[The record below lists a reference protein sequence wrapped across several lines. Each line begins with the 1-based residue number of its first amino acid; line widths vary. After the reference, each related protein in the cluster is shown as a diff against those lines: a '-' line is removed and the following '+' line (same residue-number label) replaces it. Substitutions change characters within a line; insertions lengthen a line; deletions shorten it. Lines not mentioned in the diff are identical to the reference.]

1 MEAPNKIIDEPWQ
14 SCSCLGGWHY
24 NTSIYNNN
32 QYKSAADVVKLLVD
46 IVSKN
51 GNLLL
56 SVPLRADGTFDEK
69 EEKILNEFGNW
80 MNINKE
86 AIYQTRP
93 WKIFGEGPIADKD
106 VQLNAQ
112 GLTNGPIVKLMQRK
126 YVLHKQIKICMLQF

>member
-1 MEAPNKIIDEPWQ
+1 M
-14 SCSCLGGWHY
+14 
-24 NTSIYNNN
+24 
-32 QYKSAADVVKLLVD
+32 
-46 IVSKN
+46 
-51 GNLLL
+51 
-56 SVPLRADGTFDEK
+56 RADGTFDEK

-112 GLTNGPIVKLMQRK
+112 GFNEWAYSKADAK
-126 YVLHKQIKICMLQF
+126 EYVLHKQIKICMLQF

>member
-1 MEAPNKIIDEPWQ
+1 M
-14 SCSCLGGWHY
+14 
-24 NTSIYNNN
+24 
-32 QYKSAADVVKLLVD
+32 KLLVD

-112 GLTNGPIVKLMQRK
+112 GFNEWAYSKADAKEIRFTQTDKNL
-126 YVLHKQIKICMLQF
+126 YVTV